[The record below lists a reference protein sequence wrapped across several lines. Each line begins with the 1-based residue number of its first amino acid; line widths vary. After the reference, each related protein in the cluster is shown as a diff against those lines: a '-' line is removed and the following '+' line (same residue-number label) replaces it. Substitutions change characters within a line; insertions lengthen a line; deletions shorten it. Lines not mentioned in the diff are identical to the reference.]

1 MNAWACSSDIEQ
13 RRNVLVWETYGKFDC
28 EDREEAGA
36 AAATCAP
43 RPSLVVAPLLAL
55 VEASGS

>member
-1 MNAWACSSDIEQ
+1 MQ
-13 RRNVLVWETYGKFDC
+13 RRDAVVWETYGKLDC

-36 AAATCAP
+36 ATAACAC

-55 VEASGS
+55 VEAPRS

>member
-1 MNAWACSSDIEQ
+1 MHPRAPPTLIQ
-13 RRNVLVWETYGKFDC
+13 RRDALVWETYGKFNC

-36 AAATCAP
+36 AAATCAC

-55 VEASGS
+55 VEASRS